1 MIPVL
6 IETLVVNPKQSAS
19 VVILRP
25 FGESKTSGR
34 ILPIYI
40 GPNEAISIGMA
51 LENIPRPRPITHDL
65 LMNTLETLGAK
76 LKFISIVKVD
86 GFTFYAE
93 LHLEQGDKKLTVD
106 SRPSDAMALA
116 IRAGAP
122 IFVNDEVM
130 DRASYPY
137 ILGKQDYDEAQEIED
152 FHNFVQTL
160 EPSDFNSK

>member
-6 IETLVVNPKQSAS
+6 IETLVVNPKESAS
-19 VVILRP
+19 VIILRP

-65 LMNTLETLGAK
+65 IIDIFSELNIN
-76 LKFISIVKVD
+76 LKYISIVKVD
-86 GFTFYAE
+86 GTTFYAE
-93 LHLEQGDKKLTVD
+93 LHIEQNDKTYIVD
-106 SRPSDAMALA
+106 ARPSDAMALA
-116 IRAGAP
+116 VRTGAP
-122 IFVNDEVM
+122 IFVSSEVM

-137 ILGKQDYDEAQEIED
+137 ILGKQVYDEAQIIED
-152 FHNFVQTL
+152 FHDFVQNL
-160 EPSDFNSK
+160 EPSDFSSK